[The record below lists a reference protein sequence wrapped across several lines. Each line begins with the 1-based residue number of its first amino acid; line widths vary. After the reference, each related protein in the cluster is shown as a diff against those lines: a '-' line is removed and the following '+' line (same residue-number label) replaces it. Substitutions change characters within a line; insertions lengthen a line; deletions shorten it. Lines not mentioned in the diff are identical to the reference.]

1 LIESKNLSGIKG
13 TDFDVRLEYN
23 QDYIIVHI
31 PEVKKFNKRAFLEM
45 KKLLEDWLEF
55 FKTLGK
61 DRLFAG
67 IKIGDSENK
76 LAEMLNFKY
85 IGSTDDMNVYSYEG

>member
-1 LIESKNLSGIKG
+1 MATGEVQMGNLPLIMIALA
-13 TDFDVRLEYN
+13 
-23 QDYIIVHI
+23 IICLGVLG
-31 PEVKKFNKRAFLEM
+31 FLEM

-55 FKTLGK
+55 FKTLGR

-85 IGSTDDMNVYSYEG
+85 IGSTKDMNVYSYEG